1 MRKKKHKKK
10 NKNMKKREIQKM
22 QVENQQEVLGAD
34 VDKNQVEN
42 QQEILVDAAEK
53 EQRRTTRLGAI
64 IAIVLAVILLYASGF
79 VSASEIAFFSLS
91 PGDLSEIEEGQ
102 TSSDRRIS
110 ALLDDS
116 EHLLATILISNNFV
130 NVTIIMLCNYFFAS
144 TIHWGNSVILEFLVI
159 TVILTFLL
167 LLFGEIMP
175 KHFQNR
181 YRRRTYG

>member
-64 IAIVLAVILLYASGF
+64 IAIVAQQEQFQQLHTDKRPKSHSIF
-79 VSASEIAFFSLS
+79 DS
-91 PGDLSEIEEGQ
+91 PLHKLQ
-102 TSSDRRIS
+102 
-110 ALLDDS
+110 
-116 EHLLATILISNNFV
+116 
-130 NVTIIMLCNYFFAS
+130 IM
-144 TIHWGNSVILEFLVI
+144 E
-159 TVILTFLL
+159 
-167 LLFGEIMP
+167 
-175 KHFQNR
+175 
-181 YRRRTYG
+181 